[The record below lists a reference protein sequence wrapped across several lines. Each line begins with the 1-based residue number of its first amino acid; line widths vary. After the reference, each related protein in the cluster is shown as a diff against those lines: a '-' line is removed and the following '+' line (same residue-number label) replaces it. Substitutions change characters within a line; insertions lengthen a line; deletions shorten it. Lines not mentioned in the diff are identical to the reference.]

1 MTGAGISVEAGI
13 PDFRSAG
20 GMYDTLKPDL
30 LTATPQQ
37 KLQMEIDPTYVVE
50 FGMFKQNQFPYLEVS
65 FAKQIYFYSFR
76 NQQKVIFRSENLLLS
91 VQLNKSGKQQKDI
104 GF

>member
-1 MTGAGISVEAGI
+1 MSSLEALCSFILSPKCNNVAVLTGAGISVEAGI

-65 FAKQIYFYSFR
+65 FASRY
-76 NQQKVIFRSENLLLS
+76 IFTRLET
-91 VQLNKSGKQQKDI
+91 NKK
-104 GF
+104 